1 MNYILVVFASV
12 TTANRLKSLIR
23 KKYGIESTIVQT
35 PGSIRLKGCS
45 YALKMEG
52 KYADTVW
59 KIITDSGL
67 SSKGIYTEGDYLKI
81 R

>member
-23 KKYGIESTIVQT
+23 KKYGIESTLIQT
-35 PGSIRLKGCS
+35 PKAIGVKGCS
-45 YALKMEG
+45 YALKMEE
-52 KYADTVW
+52 KYVDTVW
-59 KIITDSGL
+59 QVVTDSGV
-67 SSKGIYTEGDYLKI
+67 SSKGIYTEGNYFKI